1 MGQNNSQTYNIEFTN
16 SKEIYDYCLLNQIVD
31 INGFIKKCFK
41 KGFDIEKYGLLE
53 KSGGDNEKRVEIE
66 VIREKRVEVPVEII
80 KEVEKIV
87 EVVKEVEK
95 IVEVVKEVPVE
106 KVVEKIVNVYD
117 KSNDESLLLKIQQLE
132 LELEKISTE
141 KTELELQ
148 VQKFSTTTEESTKN
162 FQNNQDEKLKLLQGT
177 LLSLKKQLSLKD
189 EEIKQ
194 KEEIIKQLESLKV
207 GPNGAVF
214 LKSSDITKNI

>member
-1 MGQNNSQTYNIEFTN
+1 MAQNNSQTYKIELTN

-31 INGFIKKCFK
+31 INGFIQKCFK
-41 KGFDIEKYGLLE
+41 KGFDIEKYGLLG
-53 KSGGDNEKRVEIE
+53 KSGGDGEKRVEIE

-87 EVVKEVEK
+87 E
-95 IVEVVKEVPVE
+95 IVKEVPVE
-106 KVVEKIVNVYD
+106 KIVEKVVTIYD
-117 KSNDESLLLKIQQLE
+117 KSDDESLLLKIGQLE
-132 LELEKISTE
+132 SELKKFSIKNSELES
-141 KTELELQ
+141 Q
-148 VQKFSTTTEESTKN
+148 VQKFSAITEESTK
-162 FQNNQDEKLKLLQGT
+162 NNQDEKLKLLQGT

>member
-1 MGQNNSQTYNIEFTN
+1 MGQNNSQIYKIELTN

-31 INGFIKKCFK
+31 INGFIQKCFK
-41 KGFDIEKYGLLE
+41 KGFDIEKYGLLG
-53 KSGGDNEKRVEIE
+53 KSGGDGEKRVEIE

-87 EVVKEVEK
+87 E
-95 IVEVVKEVPVE
+95 IVKEVPVE
-106 KVVEKIVNVYD
+106 KIVEKVVTIYD
-117 KSNDESLLLKIQQLE
+117 KSDDESLLLKIGQLE
-132 LELEKISTE
+132 SELEKFSIKNS
-141 KTELELQ
+141 ELESQ
-148 VQKFSTTTEESTKN
+148 VQKFSSITEESTK
-162 FQNNQDEKLKLLQGT
+162 NNQDEKLKLLQGT

>member
-1 MGQNNSQTYNIEFTN
+1 MGQNNSQTYKIELTN

-31 INGFIKKCFK
+31 INGFIQKCFK
-41 KGFDIEKYGLLE
+41 KGFDIEKYGLLG
-53 KSGGDNEKRVEIE
+53 KSGDDG
-66 VIREKRVEVPVEII
+66 EKRVEVPVEII

-87 EVVKEVEK
+87 EVIKEVEK
-95 IVEVVKEVPVE
+95 IVEVVQEVPVE
-106 KVVEKIVNVYD
+106 KVVEKIVKVYD
-117 KSNDESLLLKIQQLE
+117 KSNDESLLLKVQQLE
-132 LELEKISTE
+132 LELEKFSIKNS
-141 KTELELQ
+141 ELESQ
-148 VQKFSTTTEESTKN
+148 VQKFSTITEDSTKI

>member
-1 MGQNNSQTYNIEFTN
+1 MGQNNSQIYKIELTN

-31 INGFIKKCFK
+31 INGFIQKCFK
-41 KGFDIEKYGLLE
+41 KGFDIEKYGLLG
-53 KSGGDNEKRVEIE
+53 KSGGDGEKRVEIE

-87 EVVKEVEK
+87 E
-95 IVEVVKEVPVE
+95 IVKEVPVE
-106 KVVEKIVNVYD
+106 KIVEKVVTIYD
-117 KSNDESLLLKIQQLE
+117 KSDDESLLLKIGQLE
-132 LELEKISTE
+132 SELEKFSIKNS
-141 KTELELQ
+141 ELESQ
-148 VQKFSTTTEESTKN
+148 VQKFSSITEESTK
-162 FQNNQDEKLKLLQGT
+162 NNQDEKLKLLQGT
-177 LLSLKKQLSLKD
+177 LLNLKKQLSLKD

>member
-1 MGQNNSQTYNIEFTN
+1 MGQNNSQIYKIELTN

-31 INGFIKKCFK
+31 INGFIQKCFK
-41 KGFDIEKYGLLE
+41 KGFDIEKYGLLG
-53 KSGGDNEKRVEIE
+53 KSGGDGEKRVEIE

-87 EVVKEVEK
+87 E
-95 IVEVVKEVPVE
+95 IVKEVPVE
-106 KVVEKIVNVYD
+106 KIVEKVVTIYD
-117 KSNDESLLLKIQQLE
+117 KSDDESLLLKIGQLE
-132 LELEKISTE
+132 SELEKFSIKNS
-141 KTELELQ
+141 ELESQ
-148 VQKFSTTTEESTKN
+148 VQKFSTITEESTK
-162 FQNNQDEKLKLLQGT
+162 NNQDEKLKLLQGT

>member
-1 MGQNNSQTYNIEFTN
+1 MGQNNSQIYKIELTN

-31 INGFIKKCFK
+31 INGFIQKCFK
-41 KGFDIEKYGLLE
+41 KGFDIEKYGLLG
-53 KSGGDNEKRVEIE
+53 KSGGDGEKRVEIE

-87 EVVKEVEK
+87 E
-95 IVEVVKEVPVE
+95 IVKEVPVE
-106 KVVEKIVNVYD
+106 KIVEKVVTIYD
-117 KSNDESLLLKIQQLE
+117 KSDDESLLLKIGQLE
-132 LELEKISTE
+132 SELEKFSIKNS
-141 KTELELQ
+141 ELESQ
-148 VQKFSTTTEESTKN
+148 VQKFSSITEEPIKT
-162 FQNNQDEKLKLLQGT
+162 FQNNQDDKLKLLQGT
-177 LLSLKKQLSLKD
+177 LLNLKKQLSLKD